1 MSLKCPIALFW
12 KCVFSVNLDE
22 PVCLCL
28 FFFHFEGTTRSG
40 CANQTCCNFVFC
52 SQITT
57 FVVLFVCVAKPP
69 SARSDQSPVMPLE
82 SRLAAL
88 WVSNTQANVI
98 ADYLI
103 KNILLLRNFK
113 PFFFSETLQWIQV
126 WKFSSVLLDNMI
138 RSSQVLFRVESF
150 CSWSIAVHINNVM
163 KVCAARL
170 NHILS
175 APNSTSA
182 VSP

>member
-1 MSLKCPIALFW
+1 MQPVQLCGVPFERALQRVTAALVSLKCPIALFW

-113 PFFFSETLQWIQV
+113 PFFFFQKLYSEYKSGSFLQ
-126 WKFSSVLLDNMI
+126 FSSIIWLEAAKSYSELSLFVVGVLQFI
-138 RSSQVLFRVESF
+138 
-150 CSWSIAVHINNVM
+150 
-163 KVCAARL
+163 
-170 NHILS
+170 
-175 APNSTSA
+175 
-182 VSP
+182 